1 MKVECPL
8 HQYIRHIRDKW
19 CTIIYWCKSG
29 LGSLIVKLPTV
40 SRFGNFCYRN
50 IFQTDY
56 AHKIA
61 NFDLKCYNDCTI
73 FVKKD
78 FRKKFLKSIEF

>member
-40 SRFGNFCYRN
+40 LRFVNFCYRN
-50 IFQTDY
+50 ILQTDY
-56 AHKIA
+56 AHTIPHSQR
-61 NFDLKCYNDCTI
+61 KCSYNEWASI
-73 FVKKD
+73 
-78 FRKKFLKSIEF
+78 RKKGFLSKNRSKK

>member
-1 MKVECPL
+1 M
-8 HQYIRHIRDKW
+8 
-19 CTIIYWCKSG
+19 
-29 LGSLIVKLPTV
+29 KLPTV

-61 NFDLKCYNDCTI
+61 NFDLKCYNDCII